1 MTKTTLRNSIEKE
14 ESAYDSLRGAANA
27 ANDLRNAEE
36 RAAVR
41 LEVRSIGLSATRQS
55 FASIACLTAPCP
67 SLCLCLCRTC
77 GPSAWRSTTATS
89 RGLRTWR

>member
-14 ESAYDSLRGAANA
+14 EGAYDSLRGAANA

-55 FASIACLTAPCP
+55 FASIAQLTAPNP
-67 SLCLCLCRTC
+67 HFFSLCICRT
-77 GPSAWRSTTATS
+77 
-89 RGLRTWR
+89 

>member
-1 MTKTTLRNSIEKE
+1 MWSRQCATLLMTKTTLRNSIEKE

-41 LEVRSIGLSATRQS
+41 LEVRSIGLPQPVRHSPPLPA
-55 FASIACLTAPCP
+55 
-67 SLCLCLCRTC
+67 
-77 GPSAWRSTTATS
+77 
-89 RGLRTWR
+89 